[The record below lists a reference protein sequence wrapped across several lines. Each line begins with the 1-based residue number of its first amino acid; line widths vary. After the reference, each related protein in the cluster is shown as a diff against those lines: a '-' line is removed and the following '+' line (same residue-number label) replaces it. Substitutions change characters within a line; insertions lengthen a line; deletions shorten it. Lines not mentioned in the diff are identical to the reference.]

1 MRGMKVALTVLT
13 AGILA
18 LGSGAAFAA
27 EYSTPT
33 PAKPATP
40 AVSQT
45 KGMGSKAE
53 AREPEAHQQREL
65 RAEKSEAQDGGAGN
79 KEAAADRTYDGVV
92 AHVDA
97 MAHPKTLVMNTMLG
111 KRVLTVGVD
120 VLPSTQ
126 ITERGVTK
134 TLADIHKG
142 DRIWMKWDRTTNH
155 LVADQ
160 IRILQTGKKRAAKA
174 EKTSA
179 SAKAAPAA

>member
-13 AGILA
+13 AGA
-18 LGSGAAFAA
+18 LVLGTGAAFAA

-40 AVSQT
+40 AVSQA
-45 KGMGSKAE
+45 KAMGSKAE
-53 AREPEAHQQREL
+53 AREPVAHQQREL
-65 RAEKSEAQDGGAGN
+65 RAEKGEAQGREAGS

-92 AHVDA
+92 THVDA

-111 KRVLTVGVD
+111 KQVLTVGVD
-120 VLPSTQ
+120 VLPSSQ

-142 DRIWMKWDRTTNH
+142 DRIWMKSDRTTNQ

-160 IRILQTGKKRAAKA
+160 IHLLQPGKKRAANT

-179 SAKAAPAA
+179 SAKATPAA